1 MGSVSGLKS
10 VTPTDNLG
18 SSVMETKEERVA
30 RRHKERDAR
39 MRASAGFKTFNV
51 LFILSYPFIATFT
64 FAISSLLAIL
74 SGVSRAGAWI
84 ATGGK
89 SR

>member
-1 MGSVSGLKS
+1 M
-10 VTPTDNLG
+10 TD
-18 SSVMETKEERVA
+18 VMETKEERVA
-30 RRHKERDAR
+30 RRHKERDAK

-64 FAISSLLAIL
+64 FAISSILAVM

-84 ATGGK
+84 ASGGRSK
-89 SR
+89 